1 MIEAKYIWDCSR
13 VKVLDR
19 NLGVSDFVY
28 RVDWK
33 LIAKDIELN
42 NYKDVIGVTFFNQLA
57 EDEFISLDEL
67 TNTQVTQW
75 VIDDIGTDK
84 MLTYMNQLY
93 IQLLRER
100 FPDETEV
107 RLP

>member
-33 LIAKDIELN
+33 LIAKDPELN
-42 NYKDVIGVTFFNQLA
+42 NCKDIVGVTFFNQLA
-57 EDEFISLDEL
+57 EDEFIPLDEL

-100 FPDETEV
+100 FPDEQEV
-107 RLP
+107 QLP

>member
-33 LIAKDIELN
+33 RIAKDIELN
-42 NYKDVIGVTFFNQLA
+42 NFKDVIGVTFFNQLT
-57 EDEFISLDEL
+57 EDEFIPLDEL

-84 MLTYMNQLY
+84 MLAYMNQLY